1 MCFLAVNVSVCVCCH
16 VCHHRWFG
24 LAPSRDGLMKVEQG
38 RNMCN
43 VRNNVKSHE
52 YPDGIIHVVM
62 LFMLFMFWHVCQ
74 NRRFFYARRMS
85 GRISKTNVRLSGF
98 ACCFVFPELSFSANI
113 NIFCNRRGFRCCS
126 GSVVYFCKFQ
136 KQLFHWWRMFGTN
149 FRIEC

>member
-43 VRNNVKSHE
+43 VRNIVKSHE

-74 NRRFFYARRMS
+74 NRRFFTPGECLGGFPKQMS
-85 GRISKTNVRLSGF
+85 DFQVLLAALCSRS
-98 ACCFVFPELSFSANI
+98 FPSL
-113 NIFCNRRGFRCCS
+113 
-126 GSVVYFCKFQ
+126 Q
-136 KQLFHWWRMFGTN
+136 T
-149 FRIEC
+149 